1 MLMTQR
7 PGLPPAGGHV
17 HFVGVGGI
25 GMSGLARILAAWGYR
40 VTGTDSQA
48 SELIERLTAEGI
60 PTTIGHDDTTNA
72 AMADLVVATAALRST
87 NAELH
92 AASAAGVRT
101 VKRAELLGLLAN
113 ARRTIA
119 IAGSHGK
126 STTSGMVVSALTS
139 LAQDPTYAVGAVVGT
154 TGTNA
159 APGEGELMVVEAD
172 EYDHSFLWVRPA
184 VAIVTNIDFD
194 HPDIF
199 PDQAA
204 YDRAFRRFLAG
215 VPADG
220 TIVANADDPGTIRV
234 LADRTGIVAR
244 MVRVGRSAS
253 ADWRVDGDV
262 LLPPAGDPIT
272 LDVQVAGAHN
282 RLNAAMAIAAL
293 AAVGL
298 APDEAARGIGT
309 FTGVGRRFELKGE
322 AARVTVVDDYAHHPV
337 EIAATLAAARGRYP
351 GRRLWAVFQPHTYS
365 RTKLLLDDFARAL
378 DGADEVVL
386 LDVYPARETD
396 TLGVSS
402 EQIAARMTRSAT
414 VARKPADAAAAVAVR
429 AETGDVVLTM
439 GAGDVT
445 LTGPALLARL
455 RGR

>member
-1 MLMTQR
+1 MTQR

-25 GMSGLARILAAWGYR
+25 GMSGLARILAAWGYQ

-60 PTTIGHDDTTNA
+60 ATTIGHDDTANA
-72 AMADLVVATAALRST
+72 AGADLVVATAALRGT
-87 NAELH
+87 NPELL
-92 AASAAGVRT
+92 AASAAGVRS
-101 VKRAELLGLLAN
+101 VKRAELLSLLAN

-119 IAGSHGK
+119 VAGSHGK
-126 STTSGMVVSALTS
+126 STTSGMVVSALAH
-139 LAQDPTYAVGAVVGT
+139 LAQDPTYAVGALVGT

-172 EYDHSFLWVRPA
+172 EYDHSFLWIHPA

-199 PDQAA
+199 PDQPA
-204 YDRAFRRFLAG
+204 YDRAFRHFLAG
-215 VPADG
+215 VLADG
-220 TIVANADDPGTIRV
+220 TIVVNADDAGTSRV
-234 LADRTGIVAR
+234 LTDASGIVAR
-244 MVRVGRSAS
+244 VVRVGRSES
-253 ADWRVDGDV
+253 ADWRVEGDV
-262 LLPPAGDPIT
+262 LSPPDGEPIA
-272 LDVQVAGAHN
+272 LDLQVAGAHN

-293 AAVGL
+293 DAVGI

-322 AARVTVVDDYAHHPV
+322 AAGVTVVDDYAHHPV

-378 DGADEVVL
+378 DSADEVVL

-402 EQIAARMTRSAT
+402 AQIAARMTRAAAVS
-414 VARKPADAAAAVAVR
+414 RKPADAATEVAGRV
-429 AETGDVVLTM
+429 ETGDVVLTM

-445 LTGPALLARL
+445 HAGPALLAHL
-455 RGR
+455 RSR

>member
-1 MLMTQR
+1 MTAR
-7 PGLPPAGGHV
+7 PGLPEPGGHV

-25 GMSGLARILAAWGYR
+25 GMSGLARILAAWGFR

-48 SELIERLTAEGI
+48 SELIDRLTAEGI
-60 PTTIGHDDTTNA
+60 ATAIGHDDTANA
-72 AMADLVVATAALRST
+72 AAADLVVATAALRST
-87 NAELH
+87 NPELH

-113 ARRTIA
+113 ERRTIA
-119 IAGSHGK
+119 VAGSHGK
-126 STTSGMVVSALTS
+126 STTSGMLVSALTH
-139 LAQDPTYAVGAVVGT
+139 LDQDPSYAVGALVGT

-172 EYDHSFLWVRPA
+172 EYDHSFLSIKPT

-199 PDQAA
+199 PNQAA
-204 YDRAFRRFLAG
+204 YDRAYRRFLTG

-220 TIVANADDPGTIRV
+220 TFVVNADDVGTQRV
-234 LADRTGIVAR
+234 LADSTGIRAR
-244 MVRVGRSAS
+244 AVSVGHSHC
-253 ADWRVDGDV
+253 ADWRLDGDR
-262 LLPPAGDPIT
+262 LTTPDGQDLT
-272 LDVQVAGAHN
+272 LELQVAGAHN
-282 RLNAAMAIAAL
+282 LLNAAMAVAAL
-293 AAVGL
+293 DAVGT
-298 APDEAARGIGT
+298 APVDAARGIAT

-322 AARVTVVDDYAHHPV
+322 AGGVTVVDDYAHHPV

-351 GRRLWAVFQPHTYS
+351 GRRVWAVFQPHTYS
-365 RTKLLLDDFARAL
+365 RTKLLLDEFARVL
-378 DGADEVVL
+378 DGADGIVL

-402 EQIAARMTRSAT
+402 EQIARRMVRPPLE
-414 VARKPADAAAAVAVR
+414 VRKPADAAATL
-429 AETGDVVLTM
+429 AEWIQEGDVVLTM

-445 LTGPALLARL
+445 HAGPALLTIL